1 MRTLK
6 GSKVSSDPQ
15 QWNKVFNSLV
25 HILETQQIQLESL
38 SRDRKFL
45 EDRIKLQYDRWVS
58 DVNLFQDQISQMKTY
73 FAVQKMVSNVEAAKS
88 DLEVGQK
95 QREGF
100 MYKIKLDNA
109 ASELADFREWFDY
122 LSHKCCETND
132 TCSEM
137 LALLSERDCNRNQ
150 YKKRESDLTDRL
162 ESKSNEVERA
172 NEKIQK
178 LLTSLEQLQLSNSEK
193 DSMILT
199 LKTNIAELEAT
210 SITKSEEISRL
221 SREMKLLRKARS
233 NSVTPVL
240 RGCLAKSRLGDK
252 DRGTDASNTIVKK
265 ESHPSQVFKKGC
277 GSSKR
282 KLVDANPVSETP
294 KLFTSAFKVPKLKNS
309 SCHANPVSETPKL
322 FTSAFKV
329 PKLKNSSCHV
339 I

>member
-1 MRTLK
+1 ML
-6 GSKVSSDPQ
+6 
-15 QWNKVFNSLV
+15 
-25 HILETQQIQLESL
+25 IQ
-38 SRDRKFL
+38 
-45 EDRIKLQYDRWVS
+45 
-58 DVNLFQDQISQMKTY
+58 NQISQMKTY

-109 ASELADFREWFDY
+109 ASELVDFREWFDY

-132 TCSEM
+132 TYSEM

-162 ESKSNEVERA
+162 DSKSN
-172 NEKIQK
+172 
-178 LLTSLEQLQLSNSEK
+178 EK

-240 RGCLAKSRLGDK
+240 RGCLVKSRLGDK

-265 ESHPSQVFKKGC
+265 ESHPSQVSEKMNNDLLTSISLDKKNFNGFP
-277 GSSKR
+277 SSFC
-282 KLVDANPVSETP
+282 LNGQPVEII
-294 KLFTSAFKVPKLKNS
+294 KAF
-309 SCHANPVSETPKL
+309 
-322 FTSAFKV
+322 
-329 PKLKNSSCHV
+329 
-339 I
+339 